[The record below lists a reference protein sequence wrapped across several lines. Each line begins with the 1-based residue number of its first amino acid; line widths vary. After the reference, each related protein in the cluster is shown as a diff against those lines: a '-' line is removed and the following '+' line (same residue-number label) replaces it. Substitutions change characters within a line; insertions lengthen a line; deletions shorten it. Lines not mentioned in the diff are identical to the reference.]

1 VALRDPIPDVPARAP
16 GSVRRTMHVDVGP
29 RGEWSSP
36 LAMEGAARDLR
47 TDSPGS
53 PDTAT
58 VLAEVH
64 VTAGFDVS
72 RRLESLSTS
81 PSAPWTA
88 ALIGARAGG
97 GFRRHLEE
105 VVPSAEASSL
115 LRQVLDDMPAAAL
128 ISGYGLMRM
137 ARRSGH
143 HPGTLMPSGA
153 LDRMTDLCSGWR
165 SGGTAVLSTAAG
177 NGVPMQDCPPAPPLS
192 GADSHAWHDIGAL
205 ELDWMRRR
213 RCIDVEVGPDGA
225 FAIWAMF
232 RDTVGEG
239 GGDEVVLHEY
249 AVRVGG
255 VDGVVGWVEAEPR
268 VLPFPECPAAADAVG
283 ALVGSEVRFLASV
296 VPDTLTGIAS
306 CTHLNDLL
314 RALGGVGDLLAP
326 EHES

>member
-1 VALRDPIPDVPARAP
+1 
-16 GSVRRTMHVDVGP
+16 MHVDVGP

-47 TDSPGS
+47 TEPRGTDDGS
-53 PDTAT
+53 EPRPERGS

-64 VTAGFDVS
+64 VSAGFDVS
-72 RRLESLSTS
+72 RRLESLATS
-81 PSAPWTA
+81 PAAPWTE
-88 ALIGARAGG
+88 ALIGSRAGG

-105 VVPSAEASSL
+105 VVPPAEASSL

-137 ARRSGH
+137 ARRNGH
-143 HPGTLMPSGA
+143 HPGTLMPAGA

-177 NGVPMQDCPPAPPLS
+177 RGVPMQDCPPAPPLTN
-192 GADSHAWHDIGAL
+192 ADPHAWHDIGPL

-213 RCIDVEVGPDGA
+213 RCIDVEAHPDGT
-225 FAIWAMF
+225 FSIWAMF

-249 AVRVGG
+249 AVRVAG
-255 VDGVVGWVEAEPR
+255 VDGVVGSVEAEPR

-296 VPDTLTGIAS
+296 VPETLTGIVS

-314 RALGGVGDLLAP
+314 RALGGVGDLLA
-326 EHES
+326 SRDGG

>member
-1 VALRDPIPDVPARAP
+1 
-16 GSVRRTMHVDVGP
+16 MHVDVGP

-36 LAMEGAARDLR
+36 LAMEGAARDMR
-47 TDSPGS
+47 TGPIGGEGGS
-53 PDTAT
+53 EHSSGRGAEHGS

-64 VTAGFDVS
+64 VSAGFDVS
-72 RRLESLSTS
+72 RRLESLVTS
-81 PSAPWTA
+81 PAAPWTE

-105 VVPSAEASSL
+105 VVPPAESSSL

-137 ARRSGH
+137 ARRNGH
-143 HPGTLMPSGA
+143 HPGTLMPAGA

-177 NGVPMQDCPPAPPLS
+177 RGVPMQDCPPSPPLTN
-192 GADSHAWHDIGAL
+192 ADPEAWHAIGAL

-213 RCIDVEVGPDGA
+213 RCIDVEVRPDGA
-225 FAIWAMF
+225 FSIWAMF

-255 VDGVVGWVEAEPR
+255 VDGVVGAVEAEPR

-314 RALGGVGDLLAP
+314 RALGGVGDLV
-326 EHES
+326 SSRDGG